1 MDTIF
6 RSVAAPEIALAAMR
20 FFRRSPVRIFRRGDG
35 MKRAPMIPISVV
47 VTAPHGISGCLIPPD
62 FIAAADGKSLELIF
76 ADAGEKYQGQSRPGL
91 THLNVGGAGLFA
103 MVQAGLQCAR
113 NDWIFMIEDH
123 GRPLPGMLDT
133 YRAAIAANP
142 DVDLLFGGVEN
153 LTSVSPWS
161 YACFF
166 YNKLDYWPPARLQ
179 PKYPNLVNLMV
190 RRAAIL
196 PSELAQDGGF
206 QFGTCPRLLAAGRTL
221 YCPEA
226 VLDHVRWF
234 TFRSALATSFHA
246 ARAVTSSAWASGGG
260 RTTLNRLLRDGLI
273 ATYGFTYYPWRL
285 TRGLRGTPQRPW
297 PMGLRLAAIGL
308 MRAAGML
315 WAHIAG
321 AGNSA
326 VQVSADLAPK

>member
-1 MDTIF
+1 
-6 RSVAAPEIALAAMR
+6 
-20 FFRRSPVRIFRRGDG
+20 
-35 MKRAPMIPISVV
+35 MIPISIV
-47 VTAPHGISGCLIPPD
+47 VTAPHGISGCLVPPD
-62 FIAAADGKSLELIF
+62 LIAAADGKSLELIF
-76 ADAGEKYQGQSRPGL
+76 ADAGEKYQDQSRPGL

-103 MVQAGLQCAR
+103 MMQAGLQCAR
-113 NDWIFMIEDH
+113 YDWIFMIEDH

-166 YNKLDYWPPARLQ
+166 YNKLDYWLPARLQ

-196 PSELAQDGGF
+196 PSERAQEGGF
-206 QFGTCPRLLAAGRTL
+206 QFGTCPRLLAAGQLL

-226 VLDHVRWF
+226 VLDHVRWCF
-234 TFRSALATSFHA
+234 APPWRQASTP
-246 ARAVTSSAWASGGG
+246 RAVTSSARATGGG

-273 ATYGFTYYPWRL
+273 ATSGFTYHPWRL
-285 TRGLRGTPQRPW
+285 PRGLRDTPQRPW